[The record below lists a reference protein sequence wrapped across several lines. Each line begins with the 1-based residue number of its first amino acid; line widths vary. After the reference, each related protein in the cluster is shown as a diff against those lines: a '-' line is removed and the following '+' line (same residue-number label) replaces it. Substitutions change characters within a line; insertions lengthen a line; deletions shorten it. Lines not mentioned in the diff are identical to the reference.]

1 MHSAIKYYLLSSFLF
16 LIVGCA
22 TVNPLTDNRNANIC
36 YDFWQGCTHS
46 SHEIDSWMKQSFY
59 IGDVLIETDY
69 SKVAYPKAEAINYE
83 TGKKV
88 HYGHTTLPGNCKEG
102 NINYESLC
110 PKFIVLELCKRTF
123 GSECAVSRFND
134 EIYFNQI
141 SEEDLKNYY
150 LRKEQKKQ
158 LELQKNE
165 NERLAILKKQQDA
178 FNKLYNICTGYGFSE
193 QDKIAACIQ
202 QEIFNEKKL
211 AILKEQQLAQ
221 LQYTNNQ
228 QTKEKEETGFWLQVL
243 EGVAENLADPNTW
256 ENARQNAEIQ
266 RLKNQQR
273 RTIPKICS
281 GTSCN

>member
-1 MHSAIKYYLLSSFLF
+1 MRYYLLSSLLF
-16 LIVGCA
+16 LILGCA
-22 TVNPLTDNRNANIC
+22 TVDPFTDNRNANIC
-36 YDFWQGCTHS
+36 YDFWKGCAHS
-46 SHEIDSWMKQSFY
+46 SHEIDSKTNQSFNM
-59 IGDVLIETDY
+59 GDVLIETDY

-83 TGKKV
+83 TGKKF
-88 HYGHTTLPGNCKEG
+88 HFGYTILPGNCKEG
-102 NINYESLC
+102 SIFYESSC
-110 PKFIVLELCKRTF
+110 PKFIVLELCKKTF

-165 NERLAILKKQQDA
+165 NERLAMLKKQQDA

-221 LQYTNNQ
+221 LEYINNQ
-228 QTKEKEETGFWLQVL
+228 QKNQQMQEQKETSFWLEVL

-266 RLKNQQR
+266 ALKRQRLLESIN
-273 RTIPKICS
+273 
-281 GTSCN
+281 N